1 MVRFFFLSKFFH
13 LLICIFCLLV
23 ATYLASDW
31 ALTSLSFSTVLKTL
45 SQISRSGRSL
55 GPESL
60 RAARAV
66 AMMIGAFFFV
76 FPGNFFY
83 FFFSEE
89 KKKSE
94 QVKGGNGS
102 GGIFSN
108 KILNNYKSITF
119 TVTQPFLMTT
129 KYRIDSVIDQSSPP
143 MRNK

>member
-1 MVRFFFLSKFFH
+1 MRRRERKKERKIVEGREWSVFFFLSKFFH

-83 FFFSEE
+83 FFFSSDE
-89 KKKSE
+89 KKRARR
-94 QVKGGNGS
+94 GG
-102 GGIFSN
+102 
-108 KILNNYKSITF
+108 T
-119 TVTQPFLMTT
+119 
-129 KYRIDSVIDQSSPP
+129 DQAEFFQTRS
-143 MRNK
+143 